1 MGDSREHSIYME
13 INKNLV
19 KYSVQ
24 KAREFEGSETSENL
38 EKSQEIENVEEPVKM
53 VEESTL
59 QLTNEESFKV
69 LDYPEIPENYQTPEK
84 PTKKVTKTVSFW
96 SNWAFC
102 KTVSSP

>member
-1 MGDSREHSIYME
+1 ME

-24 KAREFEGSETSENL
+24 KAREFEFSESSENP
-38 EKSQEIENVEEPVKM
+38 EKSLEIEDVEEPVKI
-53 VEESTL
+53 VEETTL
-59 QLTNEESFKV
+59 QLTNEKSFEV
-69 LDYPEIPENYQTPEK
+69 LDCPEIPENYQIPEK

-96 SNWAFC
+96 SKWVFC